1 MSSLEIS
8 QLRTFDIHTLGVGNI
23 FILAVWMIPIS
34 LFCFA
39 FNFIYSFLA
48 AVGLPCC
55 TRAFSSYSSQH
66 VGFSLWWR
74 LWLQSTGSRVF
85 GLSSCDARTWL
96 LPGIRNPPG
105 PGIEPVC
112 PALAKRFLNSGP
124 PGRSDLTLM
133 FMPLINMFIMRLTLG
148 QFIFLKESFR
158 LAPYFPV
165 FLGFLMNLLTP
176 VDTRLLPTLDST
188 FHSDTRAIATACSF

>member
-8 QLRTFDIHTLGVGNI
+8 QLRTFDIHTLGSGNI

-48 AVGLPCC
+48 VLGLPCC
-55 TRAFSSYSSQH
+55 TRAFSSCGGQR
-66 VGFSLWWR
+66 VGFSLWQC
-74 LWLQSTGSRVF
+74 LWLQSTGSRVL
-85 GLSSCDARTWL
+85 GLSSCDARSWL
-96 LPGIRNPPG
+96 LPGIWNPPG

-112 PALAKRFLNSGP
+112 PALARRFLNSGP

-133 FMPLINMFIMRLTLG
+133 FMPLINMFITRLTLG
-148 QFIFLKESFR
+148 TAFYFFFKNPSDWLPIFQSSLGSWRIFWHQWT
-158 LAPYFPV
+158 
-165 FLGFLMNLLTP
+165 LGFFPL
-176 VDTRLLPTLDST
+176 
-188 FHSDTRAIATACSF
+188 